1 MSFKRA
7 WLEAA
12 VTTNADLVVGAG
24 KPSTNES
31 RITVMQDFFASPSV
45 RVGIVMLVLCV
56 LIGFSFYL
64 VSIFRG
70 YADEDHQ
77 DPTDPLANLEEMH
90 RKGDISDQ
98 EFRKIQTKTNR
109 FPVGPDAVDELTSDA
124 DSSANEQS

>member
-1 MSFKRA
+1 
-7 WLEAA
+7 
-12 VTTNADLVVGAG
+12 
-24 KPSTNES
+24 
-31 RITVMQDFFASPSV
+31 MQDFFASPSV

-56 LIGFSFYL
+56 LIGFGFYL

-98 EFRKIQTKTNR
+98 EFRKLKSRTHR
-109 FPVGPDAVDELTSDA
+109 PPAAPSSVDDSTSPEEA
-124 DSSANEQS
+124 SPNPTE

>member
-1 MSFKRA
+1 MPD
-7 WLEAA
+7 LIAA
-12 VTTNADLVVGAG
+12 PG
-24 KPSTNES
+24 
-31 RITVMQDFFASPSV
+31 V
-45 RVGIVMLVLCV
+45 RVGIAIAVLCV
-56 LIGFSFYL
+56 LIGLGFYL

-70 YADEDHQ
+70 YADDDHQ
-77 DPTDPLANLEEMH
+77 DPTDVLANLEEMH